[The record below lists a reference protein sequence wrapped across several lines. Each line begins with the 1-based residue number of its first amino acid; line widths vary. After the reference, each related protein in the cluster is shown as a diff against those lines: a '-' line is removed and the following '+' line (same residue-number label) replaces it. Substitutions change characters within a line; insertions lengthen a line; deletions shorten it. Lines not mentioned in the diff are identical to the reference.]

1 MTSPVFNINFTRLA
15 EYNQMIGRGREEE
28 EDLKKMLEENE
39 CVRMVLKI
47 QEEYDQRQIKD

>member
-28 EDLKKMLEENE
+28 EGLKKMLEEDE
-39 CVRMVLKI
+39 CVRMVLN
-47 QEEYDQRQIKD
+47 